1 MLLNHKFTF
10 GVLLSVFLVTSDGLS
25 YLTKDDV
32 GGTILILLTLL
43 FGGLK
48 YQLLFLE
55 YFELISNS
63 YY

>member
-43 FGGLK
+43 FGCLK